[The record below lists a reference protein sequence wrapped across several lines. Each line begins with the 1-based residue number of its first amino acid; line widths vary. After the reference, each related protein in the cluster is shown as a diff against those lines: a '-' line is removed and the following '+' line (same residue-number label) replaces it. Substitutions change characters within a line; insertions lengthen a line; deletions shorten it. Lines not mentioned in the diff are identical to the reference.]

1 MGICE
6 KSAKYNEMAESE
18 IQTAKDYF
26 ILSKNEKSDSKRC
39 RKCGEIYQILNFV
52 LRQGD
57 YKTVPEWVIYGR
69 SGIKEPKE
77 GIETSVIK
85 RCLVSYQSWDLDD
98 DENSD
103 NSGNYEIFH
112 CISIYD
118 DKAQEE
124 IRNGN
129 CIMKDCDGKLDYI
142 NLTKSKIKSKN
153 DN

>member
-1 MGICE
+1 M
-6 KSAKYNEMAESE
+6 
-18 IQTAKDYF
+18 
-26 ILSKNEKSDSKRC
+26 
-39 RKCGEIYQILNFV
+39 
-52 LRQGD
+52 
-57 YKTVPEWVIYGR
+57 
-69 SGIKEPKE
+69 
-77 GIETSVIK
+77 
-85 RCLVSYQSWDLDD
+85 DD

-129 CIMKDCDGKLDYI
+129 CIMKDCDGKLDYFK
-142 NLTKSKIKSKN
+142 LTKSKIKSKN